1 MWFVVFVRFTDEV
14 LPDWI
19 RNIEYDKITEF
30 YERMGVRMQYVDFGK
45 TGAKVSRLGLG
56 CMRLPSYEENGKTLY
71 DEEKSIALI
80 KRAYELGINYFD
92 TAPGYCDTLSE
103 IILGKALKGFREKIY
118 LSTKNPI
125 ENASGDDY
133 DKRLETSLK
142 KLDTGYIDFYHFWGI
157 TLDTFINKISVP
169 DGPLDRVKKWK
180 EQGVVRHIS
189 FSFHDKPGNLAEII
203 RRGEGVL
210 ESLLCQYNLLDRSNE
225 DDMAF
230 AYEQGLGIVV
240 MGPVGGG
247 RLGAPSQVIQNL
259 LPGKVQSSA
268 EVALRF
274 VFTNPHIHI
283 ALSGMGSIAML
294 EENALLADNT
304 APLSDAEKAR
314 LDATMQEN
322 ERLAGLY
329 CTGCKYCMPCPQGI
343 NIPEVFTL
351 MNYHRVYKITEFAKE
366 NYSQIGKTPWRKYEN
381 AAACVECGICEEKC
395 PQKLPIRAQLKETHK
410 ALAG

>member
-1 MWFVVFVRFTDEV
+1 
-14 LPDWI
+14 
-19 RNIEYDKITEF
+19 
-30 YERMGVRMQYVDFGK
+30 MQYVEFGK
-45 TGAKVSRLGLG
+45 TGIKVSRLGLG
-56 CMRLPSYEENGKTLY
+56 CMRLPSYEKDGKTVF
-71 DEEKSIALI
+71 DEEQGIALI
-80 KRAYELGINYFD
+80 RRAHELGVNYFD

-103 IILGKALKGFREKIY
+103 IIVGKALKGFREKVY

-133 DKRLETSLK
+133 DKRLELSLK
-142 KLDTGYIDFYHFWGI
+142 KLDTDYIDFYHFWGI
-157 TLDTFINKISVP
+157 SLDTFINKICAP

-180 EQGVVRHIS
+180 AQGVVRHIS
-189 FSFHDKPGNLAEII
+189 FSFHDKPENLAEII
-203 RRGEGVL
+203 RRGEGAF

-225 DDMAF
+225 AGMAF
-230 AYEQGLGIVV
+230 AHAQGLGVVV

-259 LPGKVQSSA
+259 LPGKVQSTA

-294 EENALLADNT
+294 EENAALADNT
-304 APLSDAEKAR
+304 NPLSPEETNR
-314 LDATMQEN
+314 LEAMMKEN

-343 NIPEVFTL
+343 NIPELFTL
-351 MNYHRVYKITEFAKE
+351 MNYHRVYRITEYAKQ
-366 NYSQIGKTPWRKYEN
+366 NYVQIGKVPWRQYKN
-381 AAACVECGICEEKC
+381 AAACVECGICEDKC
-395 PQKLPIRAQLKETHK
+395 PQKLPIRVQLKETHK
-410 ALAG
+410 TLAG